1 MIKSR
6 RVRHFKRNTRKA
18 SRHYNQAKRNT
29 RKVNH
34 HYNQAKRNINAFKSK
49 LDDLNT
55 DLILIGQG
63 AAGAV
68 YLDPDQPNVV
78 FKVGSKSNTCRIWG
92 KEQKIYKQLKKHNID
107 TDLVLLL
114 QMNQFNTYSDTCII
128 ELSRVVNPI
137 NTSANYTVQVQF
149 GTNSIDR
156 ISPGRGRFLGLSQL
170 KDLDIISEDMIPEY
184 AKQLGTVIGR
194 LHFIAKNDGYD
205 LEVFAGTKNEKII
218 LYIGDFDLSEMITEY
233 GDEQIKRMA
242 WTLEAVPYFPTLDQ
256 ADLYELFKTAYL
268 EVADSVGQRKVGEAV
283 LKIYTDI

>member
-6 RVRHFKRNTRKA
+6 RTRHFKKNIRNIK
-18 SRHYNQAKRNT
+18 KNT
-29 RKVNH
+29 RKVRR

-78 FKVGSKSNTCRIWG
+78 FKVGSKSNTCRVWG
-92 KEQKIYKQLKKHNID
+92 KEQKIYKQLEKHNIN
-107 TDLVLLL
+107 TDLVVLL

-149 GTNSIDR
+149 GENSIDK

-170 KDLDIISEDMIPEY
+170 KDLNIISEDMLPEY
-184 AKQLGTVIGR
+184 VKQLGTVIGR

-283 LKIYTDI
+283 LNIYTDI